1 MLRDGIKDFITG
13 FQFLTRIPIVSQS
26 EWSMESFGRSVKFF
40 PIIGAIIGLL
50 LFAFVYTVQK
60 FGNSTYVDGQN
71 ARTGSTWSQQSQKL
85 GNSTYTTG
93 QDADGNSWNST
104 ATKMGSTTIINGTDS
119 DGDSFSTTCNEY
131 GCY

>member
-1 MLRDGIKDFITG
+1 MRHKTILLAVVMFSGFSHAECIGTG
-13 FQFLTRIPIVSQS
+13 NLKTCYDDS
-26 EWSMESFGRSVKFF
+26 GNT
-40 PIIGAIIGLL
+40 
-50 LFAFVYTVQK
+50 YTVQK

-71 ARTGSTWSQQSQKL
+71 SRTGESWSQHSQKL

-104 ATKMGSTTIINGTDS
+104 ATKVGSSTMINGTDS
-119 DGDSFSTTCNEY
+119 DGNYFSTTCNEY

>member
-1 MLRDGIKDFITG
+1 MRSIIAIAMSLLIFSGA
-13 FQFLTRIPIVSQS
+13 VSA
-26 EWSMESFGRSVKFF
+26 EC
-40 PIIGAIIGLL
+40 IGSGSLKTCYDDNGNT
-50 LFAFVYTVQK
+50 YTVQK

-85 GNSTYTTG
+85 GSSTYTTG

-104 ATKMGSTTIINGTDS
+104 ATRVGNSTFINGTDS
-119 DGDSFSTTCNEY
+119 DGNAFSQTCNEY

>member
-1 MLRDGIKDFITG
+1 M
-13 FQFLTRIPIVSQS
+13 
-26 EWSMESFGRSVKFF
+26 RS
-40 PIIGAIIGLL
+40 IIAIATSLLIFSSAASAECIGSGSLKTCYDDNGNT
-50 LFAFVYTVQK
+50 YTVQK

-119 DGDSFSTTCNEY
+119 EGDSFSTTCNEY